1 MAKTNIYFQHISES
15 IGRVRQEIRG
25 HYDTIDKLSE
35 KASEQLEQIAST
47 YLPAA
52 AETQAALVKQ
62 AARSEAEVSAEAADR
77 AIQFEFDAVEE
88 TLANYVR
95 VKIPTEVTDCI
106 GMLRTSNTALS
117 AAEIRILSETVRGC
131 YFGEKAL
138 SEYAAEHNVNY
149 PFIPVAELQRDIVM
163 ARKECTNMINSY
175 PGVLEGAKPLAPWI
189 SQSDNLIMQ
198 GNSYTF
204 LEKEDSILARLEAK
218 LRQATDITLS
228 VFTNED
234 TKGIARLFEGA
245 ADEAEQTQRMID
257 LLISRPDLEPALSV
271 FDGDLYA
278 NAKRRITE
286 DKLAEA
292 AAAKTA
298 VAEALKA
305 AQAANTAARA
315 AKTAETERKL
325 REQEQ
330 LRRTA
335 AAQGNNNGL
344 R

>member
-1 MAKTNIYFQHISES
+1 MAKSNIYFKHISENLE
-15 IGRVRQEIRG
+15 RVRQEIRG

-35 KASEQLEQIAST
+35 KASEQLKEITST

-77 AIQFEFDAVEE
+77 AIQFEFDAIVE

-95 VKIPTEVTDCI
+95 SKIPTEVIDCI

-117 AAEIRILSETVRGC
+117 AAEIKILSEVVRGC

-149 PFIPVAELQRDIVM
+149 PFVPVDELQRDITT
-163 ARKECTNMINSY
+163 ARKECGNMLNAY
-175 PGVLEGAKPLAPWI
+175 PGTARGAEPLAPWI
-189 SQSDNLIMQ
+189 SQSDNLIVQ

-204 LEKEDSILARLEAK
+204 LEKEDNILGRLESK

-228 VFTNED
+228 VFSNED
-234 TKGIARLFEGA
+234 TRGIARLFEGA
-245 ADEAEQTQRMID
+245 ADEAGQTQRMID

-271 FDGDLYA
+271 YDGDLYA

-305 AQAANTAARA
+305 EQEANTAARA
-315 AKTAETERKL
+315 AKTAEIERQLK
-325 REQEQ
+325 QESD

-335 AAQGNNNGL
+335 AAQVNNNGL